1 MPSSDLFSLIWN
13 RYGHLLRIARAIGVT
28 RIRLLVGST
37 ETPAAA
43 RLGKHLGRA
52 RASVYRNRPNGE
64 SRTT

>member
-1 MPSSDLFSLIWN
+1 MIWN

-37 ETPAAA
+37 EPPAADSWSMA